1 MVASIDAVSA
11 GGIAPLGALS
21 FERTSG
27 AGGVQD
33 AAAGS
38 ASAGTFAASLTG
50 AVENLQQLQ
59 STSNEL
65 AVKAVTGDLADI
77 HQATIAAARAS
88 VTLDLVVAVRDRS
101 VAAFNDIM
109 RMQA

>member
-1 MVASIDAVSA
+1 MSIPLDPIAAV
-11 GGIAPLGALS
+11 GVTPLSPLS
-21 FERTSG
+21 FEQTAS
-27 AGGVQD
+27 APQ
-33 AAAGS
+33 AIGS
-38 ASAGTFAASLTG
+38 ASGGQSFATSLAA

-65 AVKAVTGDLADI
+65 AVQAVTGDLQDI
-77 HQATIAAARAS
+77 HQAMIASTRAS

-101 VAAFNDIM
+101 VSAFNEIM

>member
-1 MVASIDAVSA
+1 MSDAIEAISAAGVS
-11 GGIAPLGALS
+11 GLSPLS
-21 FERTSG
+21 FETGREGSPAPTG
-27 AGGVQD
+27 AGG
-33 AAAGS
+33 
-38 ASAGTFAASLTG
+38 FATSLTG

-65 AVKAVTGDLADI
+65 AVQAVTGDLQDI
-77 HQATIAAARAS
+77 HQAMIASARAS

-101 VAAFNDIM
+101 VSAFTEIM

>member
-1 MVASIDAVSA
+1 MAGPIDPISA
-11 GGIAPLGALS
+11 AGVGALS
-21 FERTSG
+21 PLSFE
-27 AGGVQD
+27 AGGTD
-33 AAAGS
+33 APANP
-38 ASAGTFAASLTG
+38 ASAGAFATSLTG

-65 AVKAVTGDLADI
+65 AVKAVTGDLQDI
-77 HQATIAAARAS
+77 HQATIAATRAS